1 MNMSKLRRALERG
14 NKVVLFDKVRDSLR
28 PGSRILYE
36 SYAVFAK
43 FEDLQ
48 ESWKYKWKLNLQRW
62 SPLGVKAVIVPDLDH
77 LPGEAAARHE
87 LAGGVRSALVW
98 LSHAW
103 ITEYFLSSDCRR
115 GRRAPKTILA
125 TDPQRRPRLTVCH
138 KRAGRGPTRLASL
151 AGYT

>member
-14 NKVVLFDKVRDSLR
+14 NKVVLFDKVRDPLR

-48 ESWKYKWKLNLQRW
+48 KSWKYQQKLNLQHR
-62 SPLGVKAVIVPDLDH
+62 SPVGTEAVIVPDLDQ

-87 LAGGVRSALVW
+87 LAGLVELLAAYSIGEVRDMTGLDACFV
-98 LSHAW
+98 HAV
-103 ITEYFLSSDCRR
+103 YYR
-115 GRRAPKTILA
+115 GR
-125 TDPQRRPRLTVCH
+125 Q
-138 KRAGRGPTRLASL
+138 
-151 AGYT
+151 